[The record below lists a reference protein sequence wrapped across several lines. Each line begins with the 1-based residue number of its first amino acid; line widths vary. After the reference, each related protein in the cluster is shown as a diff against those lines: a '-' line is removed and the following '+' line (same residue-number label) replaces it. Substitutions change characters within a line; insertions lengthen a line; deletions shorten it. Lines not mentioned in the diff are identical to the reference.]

1 MEYFRIIS
9 FDIEHN
15 YTAKDGHYSKIN
27 RIRSKFMIMNVQ
39 VGDRITYIL
48 IIIFKFINSMKF
60 KADKSENN

>member
-39 VGDRITYIL
+39 ISDRITYIL
-48 IIIFKFINSMKF
+48 IIIFQFIQF
-60 KADKSENN
+60 YEI